1 MLSGVYLALLRLSSD
16 KLSVCVKG
24 SRVDNTAERVGT
36 GVAGAPVVVG
46 TGGGAGNRDT
56 VREGGRRGGW
66 RDCLMPDEVN
76 V

>member
-1 MLSGVYLALLRLSSD
+1 MYLALLRLSSD

-24 SRVDNTAERVGT
+24 SRVANTAESVGT
-36 GVAGAPVVVG
+36 GVAGAPIVDG

-66 RDCLMPDEVN
+66 RDCLMSHEIN